1 VLTLELRIPRE
12 HSGLRQTR
20 VPEPRTVADMGD
32 NEETQRLASSTT
44 GAGAWRQWGPY
55 VSERAWG
62 SVREDYSADGDA
74 WNYFP
79 FEHARSRAYRWN
91 EDGMAAICDLKQN
104 LCLGLALWN
113 GVDPILKERMFGL
126 SGPQGNHGEDA
137 KDYWW
142 YLDSTPTHSWM
153 TWRYHYPQG
162 EFPYADLA
170 AENAR
175 RGRTDAEYELIDTG
189 IFDEGKY
196 WVVTVDFAKAGPDD
210 ICMRITVEN
219 AGPDEAAIHVL
230 PTLWCRNT
238 WSWGRSNGA
247 HPELTLTRPGLIQ
260 AAGPEFEAMALSF
273 DPAAPAWFCDNET
286 NTERVFG
293 TPGTSPY
300 PKDGI
305 NDAIVHGAP
314 TINPDNVG
322 TKASVHHL
330 LVVPAGEQREVRVRL
345 RAGFDSTDLGSDFQS
360 VMRARKA
367 EADTYYRE
375 LAPELPKDEALV
387 MRQAFAGLMWG
398 KQFFHYDVETW
409 LEGDPAFPPPPA
421 ERRAVRN
428 SAWRNFSAAD
438 VISMP
443 DPWEYPWFAAW
454 DLAFHCIPLSH
465 VDPAFAKHQLLLM
478 LREWYMHP
486 NGQLPAYEWKFEDV
500 NPPVH
505 AWAALSVFHGSG
517 DHDYTFLEQAFHK
530 LLLNFSWWVNRKDS
544 QGANVFE
551 GGFLGLDNIGAFD
564 RSSDIPSGGYLAQ
577 SDGTAWMAFY
587 CLNMLEIAIVLAEH
601 DESYEPMATKFYEHF
616 AYIATA
622 AHDQGLW
629 DEADAFFYDVLVL
642 PDGERI
648 PLRIRSL
655 VGLLPLIATIT
666 LDQRTLDRLP
676 SFARDIANFE
686 RFKPQLTRNVSM
698 RHMHGA
704 SDRRLLSVLDPDSL
718 LKVVRRLLAD
728 DEFLS
733 PFGIRSLSKEHQD
746 HPFQLDLPGLTAVV
760 NYEPG
765 ESQTN
770 LFGGNSNWR
779 GPLWFPSNYLIIG
792 SLRRFAEFL
801 GPDQMV
807 ELPTGSGRQMTLEDA
822 AEELEDRLTQ
832 LFLRDQ
838 TGRRPVFG
846 DVPMF
851 QDDPRWRDN
860 IWFYEYFHGDTG
872 AGLGAAHQTGWTAL
886 VAESLLHHREGAG

>member
-1 VLTLELRIPRE
+1 M
-12 HSGLRQTR
+12 
-20 VPEPRTVADMGD
+20 AACNAGD
-32 NEETQRLASSTT
+32 AS
-44 GAGAWRQWGPY
+44 WRQWGPY

-79 FEHARSRAYRWN
+79 FDHARSRAYRWN
-91 EDGMAAICDLKQN
+91 EDGMAAVCDLKQN

-153 TWRYHYPQG
+153 TWRYHYPQAQ
-162 EFPYADLA
+162 FPYEELVV
-170 AENAR
+170 ENAR
-175 RGRTDAEYELIDTG
+175 RGRTDAEYELVDTG
-189 IFDEGKY
+189 IFDDDRY
-196 WVVTVDFAKAGPDD
+196 WVVTVDYAKAGADD

-219 AGPDEAAIHVL
+219 AGPDEATIHVL
-230 PTLWCRNT
+230 PTLWCRNI
-238 WSWGRSNGA
+238 WSWGRSTES
-247 HPELTLTRPGLIQ
+247 PPQLTLVRPGLIT
-260 AAGPEFEAMALSF
+260 AEGPAFSPMTLTFDERARAM
-273 DPAAPAWFCDNET
+273 FCDNET

-293 TPGTSPY
+293 TPGTTAY

-305 NDAIVHGAP
+305 NDALITGAP
-314 TINPDNVG
+314 TINPANIG
-322 TKASVHHL
+322 TKASAHHV
-330 LVVPAGEQREVRVRL
+330 LVVPAGESREVRVRL
-345 RAGFDSTDLGSDFQS
+345 RAGHDVGDIGADFDE
-360 VMRARKA
+360 VMKLREE
-367 EADTYYRE
+367 EADTYYRD
-375 LAPELPKDEALV
+375 LAPELPEDEALV
-387 MRQAFAGLMWG
+387 MRQSFAGLMWG

-409 LEGDPAFPPPPA
+409 LDGDPAFPPPPP
-421 ERRAVRN
+421 ERRSIRN
-428 SAWRNFSAAD
+428 SAWRHFSAAD

-478 LREWYMHP
+478 LREWFMHP

-517 DHDYTFLEQAFHK
+517 DHDYTFLEKAFHK

-629 DEADAFFYDVLVL
+629 DDADAFFYDVLVL

-666 LDQRTLDRLP
+666 LDQKTLDRLP
-676 SFARDIANFE
+676 
-686 RFKPQLTRNVSM
+686 
-698 RHMHGA
+698 
-704 SDRRLLSVLDPDSL
+704 
-718 LKVVRRLLAD
+718 
-728 DEFLS
+728 
-733 PFGIRSLSKEHQD
+733 
-746 HPFQLDLPGLTAVV
+746 
-760 NYEPG
+760 
-765 ESQTN
+765 
-770 LFGGNSNWR
+770 
-779 GPLWFPSNYLIIG
+779 
-792 SLRRFAEFL
+792 
-801 GPDQMV
+801 
-807 ELPTGSGRQMTLEDA
+807 
-822 AEELEDRLTQ
+822 
-832 LFLRDQ
+832 
-838 TGRRPVFG
+838 
-846 DVPMF
+846 
-851 QDDPRWRDN
+851 
-860 IWFYEYFHGDTG
+860 
-872 AGLGAAHQTGWTAL
+872 
-886 VAESLLHHREGAG
+886 

>member
-1 VLTLELRIPRE
+1 V
-12 HSGLRQTR
+12 
-20 VPEPRTVADMGD
+20 GD
-32 NEETQRLASSTT
+32 NAETQRLASCTT

-79 FEHARSRAYRWN
+79 FDQARSRAYRWN
-91 EDGMAAICDLKQN
+91 EDGMAAICDLQQN

-162 EFPYADLA
+162 EFPYSDLV

-189 IFDEGKY
+189 IFRDNRY
-196 WVVTVDFAKAGPDD
+196 WVVTVDYAKASPDD

-219 AGPDEAAIHVL
+219 AGPAEAAIHVL

-238 WSWGRSNGA
+238 WSWGRSSGA
-247 HPELTLTRPGLIQ
+247 RPELALTRPGLIE
-260 AAGPEFEAMALSF
+260 AEGPDFDSMALSF
-273 DPAAPAWFCDNET
+273 DTNSPAWFCDNET

-305 NDAIVHGAP
+305 NDAIVHGAH

-322 TKASVHHL
+322 TKAAVHHL
-330 LVVPAGEQREVRVRL
+330 LVVPAGERREVRVRL
-345 RAGFDSTDLGSDFQS
+345 RAGRDSADLGPDFDSVIQ
-360 VMRARKA
+360 ARRA
-367 EADTYYRE
+367 EADTYYRD
-375 LAPELPKDEALV
+375 LAPELPEDEARV

-409 LEGDPAFPPPPA
+409 LDGDPAFPPPPP

-428 SAWRNFSAAD
+428 SSWRHFSAAD

-465 VDPAFAKHQLLLM
+465 IDPAFAKHQLLLM

-517 DHDYTFLEQAFHK
+517 DHDYTFLEKAFHK

-564 RSSDIPSGGYLAQ
+564 RSSDIPAGGYLAQ

-601 DESYEPMATKFYEHF
+601 DESYEPMATKFFEHF

-629 DEADAFFYDVLVL
+629 DDTDAFFYDVLVL
-642 PDGERI
+642 PGGERI

-666 LDQRTLDRLP
+666 LDQQTLDRLP

-686 RFKPQLTRNVSM
+686 RFKPQLTHNVSM
-698 RHMHGA
+698 RHMDGT
-704 SDRRLLSVLDPDSL
+704 SDRRLLSVLDPDAL

-733 PFGIRSLSKEHQD
+733 PFGIRSLSKEHQAR
-746 HPFQLDLPGLTAVV
+746 PFRLDLPGLTSVV

-801 GPDQMV
+801 GPEQTV
-807 ELPTGSGRQMTLEDA
+807 ELPTGSGQRLSLEDA
-822 AEELEDRLTQ
+822 AEELEDRLTR
-832 LFLRDQ
+832 LFLRDD

-846 DVPMF
+846 DVALF

-860 IWFYEYFHGDTG
+860 IWFYEYFHADTG
-872 AGLGAAHQTGWTAL
+872 TGLGAAHQTGWTAL
-886 VAESLLHHREGAG
+886 IAESLLHHREGAG

>member
-1 VLTLELRIPRE
+1 VHENAE
-12 HSGLRQTR
+12 S
-20 VPEPRTVADMGD
+20 
-32 NEETQRLASSTT
+32 QRLATFTS
-44 GAGAWRQWGPY
+44 GNAAWRQWGPY

-79 FEHARSRAYRWN
+79 FNHAHSRAYRWN

-153 TWRYHYPQG
+153 TWRYHYPQV
-162 EFPYADLA
+162 EFPYVELVE
-170 AENAR
+170 ENAR
-175 RGRTDAEYELIDTG
+175 RGRTDSEYELVDTG
-189 IFDEGKY
+189 VFAENRY
-196 WVVTVDFAKAGPDD
+196 WIITVDYAKASADD
-210 ICMRITVEN
+210 ICMRITLEN
-219 AGPDEAAIHVL
+219 AGPQEATIHVL

-238 WSWGRSNGA
+238 WSWGRSTDA
-247 HPELTLTRPGLIQ
+247 RPELALVKPGLIQ
-260 AAGPEFEAMALSF
+260 AQGPSFAPMTMTFDDRVNAL
-273 DPAAPAWFCDNET
+273 FCDNET

-293 TPGTSPY
+293 TQGTSVY

-305 NDAIVHGAP
+305 NDAVLTGAP
-314 TINPDNVG
+314 TVNPSQTG
-322 TKASVHHL
+322 TKAAAHHVL
-330 LVVPAGEQREVRVRL
+330 LVPPGESREVRVRL
-345 RAGFDSTDLGSDFQS
+345 RAGHDVGDLGHDFDS
-360 VMRARKA
+360 VMQQRKE
-367 EADTYYRE
+367 EADTYYRD
-375 LAPELPKDEALV
+375 LSPDLSPDEALV
-387 MRQAFAGLMWG
+387 ARQAFAGLMWG
-398 KQFFHYDVETW
+398 KQFFHYDVEAW
-409 LEGDPAFPPPPA
+409 LDGDPAFPPPPS

-428 SAWRNFSAAD
+428 TSWRHFSAAD

-454 DLAFHCIPLSH
+454 DLAFHCVPLSH

-505 AWAALSVFHGSG
+505 AWAALAVFHGSA
-517 DHDYTFLEQAFHK
+517 DHDFEFLEKAFHK

-564 RSSDIPSGGYLAQ
+564 RSAEIPAGGYLAQ

-601 DESYEPMATKFYEHF
+601 DDSYEPMATKFFEHF

-622 AHDQGLW
+622 AHEQGLW
-629 DEADAFFYDVLVL
+629 DETDGFFYDVLVL
-642 PDGERI
+642 PDDQRI

-666 LDQRTLDRLP
+666 LDQQTLDRLP

-686 RFKPQLTRNVSM
+686 RFKPHLARNVNMLAS
-698 RHMHGA
+698 HGD
-704 SDRRLLSVLDPDSL
+704 SHTRLLSVLDPESL

-733 PFGIRSLSKEHQD
+733 PYGIRSLSKEHQD
-746 HPFQLDLPGLTAVV
+746 HPFRLDLPGLTAEV

-801 GPDQMV
+801 GPEQTV
-807 ELPTGSGRQMTLEDA
+807 ELPTGSGHHVTLDEA
-822 AEELEDRLTQ
+822 AEELEDRLTC
-832 LFLRDQ
+832 LFLRDS
-838 TGRRPVFG
+838 TGQRPIFG
-846 DVPMF
+846 DVALF

-860 IWFYEYFHGDTG
+860 IWFYEYFHADNGS
-872 AGLGAAHQTGWTAL
+872 GLGAAHQTGWTAL

>member
-1 VLTLELRIPRE
+1 M
-12 HSGLRQTR
+12 
-20 VPEPRTVADMGD
+20 AACNAGD
-32 NEETQRLASSTT
+32 AS
-44 GAGAWRQWGPY
+44 WRQWGPY

-79 FEHARSRAYRWN
+79 FDHARSRAYRWN
-91 EDGMAAICDLKQN
+91 EDGMAAVCDLKQN

-153 TWRYHYPQG
+153 TWRYHYPQAQ
-162 EFPYADLA
+162 FPYEELVV
-170 AENAR
+170 ENAR

-189 IFDEGKY
+189 IFDDDRY
-196 WVVTVDFAKAGPDD
+196 WVVTVDYAKAGPDD

-238 WSWGRSNGA
+238 WSWGRSTES
-247 HPELTLTRPGLIQ
+247 PPQLTLVRPGLIT
-260 AAGPEFEAMALSF
+260 AEGPAFSPMALSF
-273 DPAAPAWFCDNET
+273 DADAPAWFCDNET

-293 TPGTSPY
+293 TPGTSPF

-305 NDAIVHGAP
+305 NDALITGAP
-314 TINPDNVG
+314 TINPANIG
-322 TKASVHHL
+322 TKASAHHV
-330 LVVPAGEQREVRVRL
+330 LVVPAGESREVRVRL
-345 RAGFDSTDLGSDFQS
+345 RAGCDSTDLGSDFDE
-360 VMRARKA
+360 VMKLREE
-367 EADTYYRE
+367 EADTYYRD
-375 LAPELPKDEALV
+375 LAPELPEDEALV
-387 MRQAFAGLMWG
+387 MRQSFAGLMWG

-409 LEGDPAFPPPPA
+409 LDGDPAFPPPPP
-421 ERRAVRN
+421 ERRSIRN
-428 SAWRNFSAAD
+428 SAWRHFSAAD

-478 LREWYMHP
+478 LREWFMHP

-517 DHDYTFLEQAFHK
+517 DHDYTFLEKAFHK

-629 DEADAFFYDVLVL
+629 DDADAFFYDVLVL

-666 LDQRTLDRLP
+666 LNQKTLDRLP

-733 PFGIRSLSKEHQD
+733 PYGIRSLSKEHQD

-801 GPDQMV
+801 GPEQMV

-822 AEELEDRLTQ
+822 AEELEDRLTR
-832 LFLRDQ
+832 LFLRNDA
-838 TGRRPVFG
+838 GRRPVFG

>member
-1 VLTLELRIPRE
+1 M
-12 HSGLRQTR
+12 
-20 VPEPRTVADMGD
+20 AACNAGD
-32 NEETQRLASSTT
+32 AS
-44 GAGAWRQWGPY
+44 WRQWGPY

-79 FEHARSRAYRWN
+79 FDHARSRAYRWN
-91 EDGMAAICDLKQN
+91 EDGMAAVCDLKQN

-153 TWRYHYPQG
+153 TWRYHYPQAQ
-162 EFPYADLA
+162 FPYEELVV
-170 AENAR
+170 ENAR
-175 RGRTDAEYELIDTG
+175 RGRTDAEYELVDTG
-189 IFDEGKY
+189 IFDDDRY
-196 WVVTVDFAKAGPDD
+196 WVVTVDYAKAGADD

-219 AGPDEAAIHVL
+219 AGPDEATIHVL
-230 PTLWCRNT
+230 PTLWCRNI
-238 WSWGRSNGA
+238 WSWGRSTESR
-247 HPELTLTRPGLIQ
+247 PQLTLVRPGLIT
-260 AAGPEFEAMALSF
+260 AEGPAFSPMTLTFDERARAM
-273 DPAAPAWFCDNET
+273 FCDNET

-293 TPGTSPY
+293 TPGTAAY

-305 NDAIVHGAP
+305 NDALITGAP
-314 TINPDNVG
+314 TINPANIG
-322 TKASVHHL
+322 TKASAHHV
-330 LVVPAGEQREVRVRL
+330 LVVPAGESREVRVRL
-345 RAGFDSTDLGSDFQS
+345 RAGHDVGDLGADFDE
-360 VMRARKA
+360 VMKLREE
-367 EADTYYRE
+367 EAGTYYRD
-375 LAPELPKDEALV
+375 LAPELPEDEALV
-387 MRQAFAGLMWG
+387 MRQSFAGLMWG

-409 LEGDPAFPPPPA
+409 LDGDPAFPPPPP
-421 ERRAVRN
+421 ERRSIRN
-428 SAWRNFSAAD
+428 SAWRHFSAAD

-478 LREWYMHP
+478 LREWFMHP

-517 DHDYTFLEQAFHK
+517 DHDYTFLEKAFHK

-629 DEADAFFYDVLVL
+629 DDADAFFYDVLVL

-666 LDQRTLDRLP
+666 LDQKTLDRLP

-733 PFGIRSLSKEHQD
+733 PYGIRSLSKEHQD

-801 GPDQMV
+801 GPEQMV

-822 AEELEDRLTQ
+822 AEELEDRLTR
-832 LFLRDQ
+832 LFLRNDA
-838 TGRRPVFG
+838 GRRPVFG